1 MVCACISVFSCLR
14 AVGACM
20 LYGLRFMAVLRVH
33 LCIDCVLI
41 EPFADDVV
49 NYYVICACV

>member
-1 MVCACISVFSCLR
+1 MVCACLSVFSCLR
-14 AVGACM
+14 AVGAYM
-20 LYGLRFMAVLRVH
+20 LYGLCLMAVLRVH

-41 EPFADDVV
+41 EPLADDVV